1 MKRTLLTIALAL
13 TGAVA
18 AATLDLP
25 LNGIGFESCSSG
37 RNADGVLSDVVP
49 AQAGSVYWKLPPSS
63 LEAYD
68 RAEFTL
74 SGLDKRFDAAS
85 FVLAFRADGNYH
97 YAGYAGQPVI
107 ADGKAKLVFDIGK
120 TYRKNV
126 IVVRLFFNRANAISG
141 PCGFRVERAQLTSAA
156 AGGAAAAV
164 TMTLEPAS
172 LHLESCSAGKI
183 AGSAV
188 RGAVPAPAGS
198 VYWKMP
204 PCSMEAYDRVVIR
217 LSGLDKRFSAAS
229 FVLAFRADGK
239 YHYAG
244 YAERPVFADG
254 RTVLVFDIG
263 KAYRRNVLAVR
274 LFFNRDKA
282 IDGPCD
288 FNIEQA
294 YLEGGRSK

>member
-13 TGAVA
+13 TGAVVA
-18 AATLDLP
+18 ETLTLP

-37 RNADGVLSDVVP
+37 KNANGVLTDVVP

-85 FVLAFRADGNYH
+85 FVLAFRADG
-97 YAGYAGQPVI
+97 
-107 ADGKAKLVFDIGK
+107 
-120 TYRKNV
+120 
-126 IVVRLFFNRANAISG
+126 
-141 PCGFRVERAQLTSAA
+141 
-156 AGGAAAAV
+156 
-164 TMTLEPAS
+164 
-172 LHLESCSAGKI
+172 
-183 AGSAV
+183 
-188 RGAVPAPAGS
+188 
-198 VYWKMP
+198 
-204 PCSMEAYDRVVIR
+204 
-217 LSGLDKRFSAAS
+217 
-229 FVLAFRADGK
+229 K

-244 YAERPVFADG
+244 FAEKPVFADG
-254 RTVLVFDIG
+254 RTVLVFDIS

-288 FNIEQA
+288 FNIDQA